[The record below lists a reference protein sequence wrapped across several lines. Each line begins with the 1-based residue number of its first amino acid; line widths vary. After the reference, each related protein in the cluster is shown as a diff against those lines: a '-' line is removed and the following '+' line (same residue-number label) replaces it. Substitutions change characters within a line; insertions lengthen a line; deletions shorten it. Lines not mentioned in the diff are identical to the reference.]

1 MSSKKIQVALPL
13 LLSIVMIAGM
23 FIGYQLRS
31 RTGNAPLLS
40 TGKQSSIPELI
51 RLIREK
57 YVEEVSSDS
66 IEQLVSKELLRHLDP
81 HSLWMSQSELQTA
94 EEEMNAS
101 FQGIGIEFQVW
112 NDSVHVMFVIPD
124 APADK
129 AGIKI
134 GDILLTLN
142 DSIRLFGSQ
151 LTPSA
156 VRKTL
161 LRQTSSMLR
170 LNFFRQGKTIAA
182 TLTKGNVPL
191 PAVDAAFMLP
201 NKTGYIHINR
211 FANRTYEEF
220 MQQLEQLQKKGKQQL
235 VIDLRGNGGGLMKE
249 AIDIADEFLPDD
261 KTIVYMEG
269 KHVSR
274 TTFKSSKPGIYEE
287 GPLVVLM
294 DETSASASEV
304 LAGALQDWDRATIIG
319 RRSYGKG
326 LVQQQF
332 NLSSGNA
339 VRLTTARY
347 YTPLGRNIQKPY
359 ADKADID
366 KSDNPHLRFPDLNDE
381 TDSSWKTGKVFTTP
395 AGKKLFGGGGIYPD
409 INIAWDTSSLS
420 PAIFEMLYKN
430 TLKRIV
436 HEIYLN
442 NKNYL
447 DSMPNAFRMATFIQ
461 PGMAFKNQIL
471 KAAAAD
477 EIPIKNLS
485 NTQEKFL
492 VQRCGMLLA
501 RQRFHQQGF
510 YEVAAGN
517 DPAIQK
523 ALDTFNATR
532 VK

>member
-13 LLSIVMIAGM
+13 LLSVVMIVGM

-40 TGKQSSIPELI
+40 TGKQSSVPELI

-57 YVEEVSSDS
+57 YVDDVSADS
-66 IEQLVSKELLRHLDP
+66 IDQLVRNELLSHLDP
-81 HSLWMSQSELQTA
+81 HSVWMSQSDLQRA
-94 EEEMNAS
+94 EDEMNAS

-112 NDSVHVMFVIPD
+112 NDSAHVMFVIPN
-124 APADK
+124 APAAK
-129 AGIKI
+129 AGIQT
-134 GDILLTLN
+134 GDILLTIN
-142 DSIRLFGSQ
+142 DSIRLFGPG

-156 VRKTL
+156 VRNIL
-161 LRQTSSMLR
+161 FRQPSSELR
-170 LNFFRQGKTIAA
+170 LSLLRQGKTIAA
-182 TLTKGNVPL
+182 LITKGNVPL
-191 PAVDAAFMLP
+191 PAVDASFMLP
-201 NKTGYIHINR
+201 NQTGYIHINK

-220 MQQLEQLQKKGKQQL
+220 MRQLEQLQKKGMQQL

-249 AIDIADEFLPDD
+249 AIDIADEFLSDE

-269 KHVSR
+269 KHVPK
-274 TTFKSSKPGIYEE
+274 TTYKSSKPGIFEE

-319 RRSYGKG
+319 RRSFGKG

-332 NLSSGNA
+332 NLSSGSA

-359 ADKADID
+359 AAKDDID
-366 KSDNPHLRFPDLNDE
+366 KSEHPLNKFHDTMDQ
-381 TDSSWKTGKVFTTP
+381 TDTSQKKGKLYTTP
-395 AGKKLFGGGGIYPD
+395 AGKKLYGGGGIYPD
-409 INIAWDTSSLS
+409 VTIAWDTTSLT

-430 TLKRIV
+430 TLNRIV
-436 HEIYLN
+436 LEIYLK
-442 NKNYL
+442 NKKYL
-447 DSMPNAFRMATFIQ
+447 DSLPTAHLMATFVQ
-461 PGMAFKNQIL
+461 PGMAFRSQVL
-471 KAAAAD
+471 RAATAD
-477 EIPIKNLS
+477 EIEIKNLS
-485 NTQEKFL
+485 NSQEKFL
-492 VQRCGMLLA
+492 VQRSGMLLA

-510 YEVAAGN
+510 YEVAAEN
-517 DPAIQK
+517 DPAIKK
-523 ALDTFNATR
+523 ALDTFNAAR